1 MSESENGMRICVY
14 PGSFDPFTVGHHDVL
29 EHAVAMFDRVYV
41 SVLNNGLKRPVFSV
55 EERVE
60 MIQRMVDLEGMKK
73 IVVSSFNGLYS
84 CLNGMCGVVAAAC
97 RFDAATGTL
106 LYAGV
111 GNIALRLSGKQTAS
125 LVTADGV
132 LGYGAVHAGEKEQQL
147 TTGTTLIMHSDG
159 ISTHFDIL
167 ECPGILYKSAEAISA
182 ELLDRF
188 GMKNDDASCIVMKYL
203 P

>member
-1 MSESENGMRICVY
+1 MGRIDCAFAVRPLFRSMAESGDLAVVY
-14 PGSFDPFTVGHHDVL
+14 GDDSSRLLVLIDVL
-29 EHAVAMFDRVYV
+29 GHGANARTVAVKAGACIDTLKDE
-41 SVLNNGLKRPVFSV
+41 SPSAIIGGLH
-55 EERVE
+55 
-60 MIQRMVDLEGMKK
+60 
-73 IVVSSFNGLYS
+73 S
-84 CLNGMCGVVAAAC
+84 CLNGTRGAVAAAC